1 MKNLVHPSWL
11 KTLISVWKNNF
22 LKKEKEKKK
31 PNALCIFSLKCQK
44 DPSLPISP
52 SSPPGGAKSEPT
64 LSSSWPQKG
73 GTPSSKATTLLWLF
87 FFCFLFFPNNLYL
100 QRACWNICKCNYMTF
115 GFKRA
120 NLWGR
125 KIGLRS
131 WQLIGEK
138 LGDRYSG
145 AHYTVLFSFM
155 FKIFN

>member
-1 MKNLVHPSWL
+1 ML
-11 KTLISVWKNNF
+11 KRKPCR
-22 LKKEKEKKK
+22 KEMWCFEYMIQSYRKICWRYKSLSFQKWCLHKK
-31 PNALCIFSLKCQK
+31 PLLG
-44 DPSLPISP
+44 
-52 SSPPGGAKSEPT
+52 PPGGAKSEPT

-100 QRACWNICKCNYMTF
+100 QRACWNIYKCNYMTF